1 MNIAGAH
8 YGKIFAAMCVIAILL
23 FSIAM
28 SNVNITMPLA
38 VFGDKDNQNLKYPSL
53 IHNISNQ
60 FLNAHANSEAV
71 QQVIQQMLSHLALT
85 SGQDKATKIIN
96 LINSMVNLDPNG
108 HLAQWL
114 LYLANQQAS
123 GNVNSVNQ
131 AAAQI
136 AFQVAN
142 GNSKDMERKVEQAA
156 GTYTEP
162 DQSIFSLQA
171 PASPFP
177 PSSQLPTRSEP
188 SALATSCASLPTN
201 SITAIGS
208 DGHLPQNALDNNLS
222 TRWSN
227 HGWGSWI
234 KPDLGQI
241 DTICSVDIAWY
252 RGNIRQNNF
261 VISISQDGKTFTNVF
276 SGKSSGTTSS
286 YERYSF
292 PQIDGRYVRITVNG
306 NTENQ
311 WASITEIKV
320 HGFKR
325 NAAPVA
331 NAGPDQIVNS
341 GSLVTL
347 DGSASHDPDGDPLTF
362 AWTQTSGPSVMLSNS
377 GTSKPSFTSPSNLA
391 TDTLLIFNLT
401 VSDGRGLSSTD
412 SVQITVRPLVD
423 KFGIREL
430 YPTKS
435 SGEEWFMN
443 MLNPISDTRLFTRID
458 ASSFTKNAD
467 GSWKITNP
475 PLESRFHVFTSAGYH
490 QDQISTYNEA
500 TLASKGYMQS
510 PNDWKNVEMTGYV
523 KLNAYS
529 DVDHAFVWYNRGGFH
544 STSFKCEGTAYK
556 GNINYVGQTR
566 FQKEQWHPS
575 YFTSSWKQ
583 ATGSD
588 PKERWIG
595 IKYVVYNFQLNG
607 KTVVKMENWLDDKA
621 NGNWVKV
628 DEKVDS
634 GGWGTTGKDCGGN
647 PDQLIIWGGPDATF
661 RFDGITNLDFK
672 DFSVREIQPPQ

>member
-1 MNIAGAH
+1 MT
-8 YGKIFAAMCVIAILL
+8 LL
-23 FSIAM
+23 FSVAI
-28 SNVNITMPLA
+28 SNVNLMIPLP
-38 VFGDKDNQNLKYPSL
+38 VYGDKDNQNLKSHSL
-53 IHNISNQ
+53 IHNLSNQ
-60 FLNAHANSEAV
+60 LLNTDANSEAL
-71 QQVIQQMLSHLALT
+71 QQVLQQIRMHLALT
-85 SGQDKATKIIN
+85 SGQDKATKTID
-96 LINSMVNLDPNG
+96 LISSMVNLDPNG
-108 HLAQWL
+108 RLAQWL
-114 LYLANQQAS
+114 LYLAKQQAI

-131 AAAQI
+131 AAVQVAL
-136 AFQVAN
+136 QVAN
-142 GNSKDMERKVEQAA
+142 GNGKDIEQIVEQAA
-156 GTYTEP
+156 GSYTQP
-162 DQSIFSLQA
+162 DQSIFSLET
-171 PASPFP
+171 PASPFSL
-177 PSSQLPTRSEP
+177 SSPLQTDTDVA
-188 SALATSCASLPTN
+188 ALDTSCATMPIT

-208 DGHLPQNALDNNLS
+208 DGHLPQNAIDNNLS

-234 KPDLGQI
+234 KPDLGQT

-261 VISISQDGKTFTNVF
+261 VISISQDGNTFTNVF

-292 PQIDGRYVRITVNG
+292 PEISGRYVRITVNG

-320 HGFKR
+320 NGFKQ
-325 NAAPVA
+325 NTAPVA

-347 DGSASHDPDGDPLTF
+347 DGSASRDPDGDPLTF
-362 AWTQTSGPSVMLSNS
+362 AWTQTSGPSVTLSNS
-377 GTSKPSFTSPSNLA
+377 GTSKPSFTAPSNLA
-391 TDTLLIFNLT
+391 NDTLFIFKLT
-401 VSDGRGLSSTD
+401 VSDGRGLSATD
-412 SVQITVRPLVD
+412 SVQITVRPHTID

-430 YPTKS
+430 YQTKS

-458 ASSFTKNAD
+458 TSSFTKNSD

-475 PLESRFHVFTSAGYH
+475 PLESRFHIFTSSGYH

-583 ATGSD
+583 ATSSD
-588 PKERWIG
+588 PKNRWIG

-621 NGNWVKV
+621 DGNWVKV

-634 GGWGTTGKDCGGN
+634 GGWGTTGTDCGGS

-672 DFSVREIQPPQ
+672 NFSVREIQPPQ